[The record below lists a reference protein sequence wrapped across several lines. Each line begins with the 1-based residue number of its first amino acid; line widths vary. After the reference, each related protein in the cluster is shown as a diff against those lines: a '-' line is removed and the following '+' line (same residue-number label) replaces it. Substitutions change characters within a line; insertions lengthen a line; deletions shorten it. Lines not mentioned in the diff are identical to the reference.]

1 MGRETRRGGCRARRE
16 WTEHSLRQESWG
28 RSEVR
33 GVGLGPGL
41 VLSCWRIGR
50 AAIRSGGKIED
61 SCVWGVKCSALRVCG
76 VKKYIT

>member
-1 MGRETRRGGCRARRE
+1 MGGETRRGGSRARRE

-28 RSEVR
+28 RSECTV
-33 GVGLGPGL
+33 LGWVQGWG
-41 VLSCWRIGR
+41 LSCWRIGR

-61 SCVWGVKCSALRVCG
+61 SCVWGVKYSALRVCG